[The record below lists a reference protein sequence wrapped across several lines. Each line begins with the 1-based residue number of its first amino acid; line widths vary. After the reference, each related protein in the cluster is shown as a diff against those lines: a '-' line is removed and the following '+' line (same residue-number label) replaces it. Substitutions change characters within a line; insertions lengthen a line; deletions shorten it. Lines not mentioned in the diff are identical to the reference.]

1 MRFVD
6 GDLPPDEQ
14 SSMATEIARDPDLAK
29 RLEAFRFTR
38 EELVDAYAPTLKVP
52 RELMERF
59 LGPAAASAPPH
70 NRAKLSPAAISVLKR
85 MNLSRQVVAMA
96 AGAAL
101 LLAAASGWLLRDS
114 LRPDYAGLVAPPS
127 LQRALN
133 ETPSG
138 GSAPLAGDL
147 SVRLNSIFTSLR
159 GGFCREYTVVYSD
172 RAQAPALAC
181 RGADGIWRIEIQEDP
196 FNPSQLSPDPQRHL
210 PVGERQAETVAEH
223 RDRIMGADLSRED
236 EAKLIKH
243 WKRKP

>member
-14 SSMATEIARDPDLAK
+14 SSMAAEIARDPDLAK

-59 LGPAAASAPPH
+59 LGPDAASAPPH

-101 LLAAASGWLLRDS
+101 LLAGCCVMACAPTTPGSS
-114 LRPDYAGLVAPPS
+114 RPHRFSEPLTKRRAGVPRRS
-127 LQRALN
+127 Q
-133 ETPSG
+133 
-138 GSAPLAGDL
+138 
-147 SVRLNSIFTSLR
+147 
-159 GGFCREYTVVYSD
+159 
-172 RAQAPALAC
+172 
-181 RGADGIWRIEIQEDP
+181 GICQ
-196 FNPSQLSPDPQRHL
+196 
-210 PVGERQAETVAEH
+210 
-223 RDRIMGADLSRED
+223 
-236 EAKLIKH
+236 
-243 WKRKP
+243 